1 MKGNGLF
8 VLRPGGL
15 CRMPPGVRHEISNPS
30 KTDEAF
36 FLLVQA
42 SQEGFDYVPVPFRTL
57 EAALPFSPRT

>member
-1 MKGNGLF
+1 
-8 VLRPGGL
+8 
-15 CRMPPGVRHEISNPS
+15 MPPGVRHEISNPS

-42 SQEGFDYVPVPFRTL
+42 SHEGFDYVPVPFRTT